1 MSEVAPQ
8 ANDDPPSGNHE
19 NLVLGSSTYYSAR
32 RSFDGECETVQ
43 DTAAV
48 FF

>member
-8 ANDDPPSGNHE
+8 ANDDSLSDNHD

-32 RSFDGECETVQ
+32 SSSDGESETV
-43 DTAAV
+43 
-48 FF
+48 